1 MNIFLYLHI
10 IAEYVT
16 NFVNVVKRANCF
28 KEKKKN
34 TVVKTYKKLYE
45 WVWKAF
51 DHKYSPF
58 I

>member
-1 MNIFLYLHI
+1 MNIFLYLHS

-16 NFVNVVKRANCF
+16 NFVNFVKRANCF
-28 KEKKKN
+28 KEKKN
-34 TVVKTYKKLYE
+34 TVVKIYKKLYK